1 MRSIINKLSSLKLT
15 LTLFLLLSLM
25 SAFGTFLPQGS
36 DMGKWE
42 ELVGATGTRVAT
54 SIGLVD
60 FYHSLWF
67 QLLLVGLS
75 LNMAAC
81 MWSRFPGMVG
91 AVRGQ
96 AALGRKPILQFPDDE
111 SSSNRLFD
119 ALAGLGF
126 REGRTDRG
134 RLFNRR
140 TASYLFI
147 LTTHASL
154 LMIMAAS
161 FIGSTAGF
169 ILTQR
174 IYVGDTADT
183 AFNWKIMSE
192 VPLPFQVRSN
202 DLVIVPNPVG
212 VRLGVLNTS
221 TQEKGDLITTHEGD
235 SFTIAGL
242 PGRVTL
248 DSFDTEAKQF
258 VARWTE
264 APGATFGGSEEIGRS
279 GMALVPVAFA
289 TWPERQVL
297 APTTLLQNGVE
308 FLTGEISV
316 NHPIKQDGVR
326 IYLTDYGKDQFGLPY
341 VGFQFVNDPGEMGV
355 WIGCI
360 LFLIGATGAV
370 FTRHSCV
377 VVIREDGRNLVH
389 LSSREDRERIAA
401 LIEEAFRAQTQIQT
415 QGDES

>member
-1 MRSIINKLSSLKLT
+1 MRSLINKLASLKLT
-15 LTLFLLLSLM
+15 LTLFLLLGLM

-42 ELVGATGTRVAT
+42 ELVGATGARVAT

-75 LNMAAC
+75 LNMVAC

-119 ALAGLGF
+119 ALAGVGF

-140 TASYLFI
+140 AISYLFI
-147 LTTHASL
+147 LITHASL
-154 LMIMAAS
+154 LMIMSAS

-169 ILTQR
+169 IFTQR

-212 VRLGVLNTS
+212 VRLGVLDVGTG
-221 TQEKGDLITTHEGD
+221 EKGELITTHEGD
-235 SFTIAGL
+235 SFTVPGL
-242 PGRVTL
+242 PGQVTL

-258 VARWTE
+258 SARWTG
-264 APGATFGGSEEIGRS
+264 APGSTFGGSEEIGRS
-279 GMALVPVAFA
+279 GLALVPVAFA

-297 APTTLLQNGVE
+297 APTTLLKNGVE
-308 FLTGEISV
+308 LLTGEISV
-316 NHPIKQDGVR
+316 NHPLNRDGVR

-360 LFLIGATGAV
+360 LFLIGAPGAV

-377 VVIREDGRNLVH
+377 VVTREDDRIQVY
-389 LSSREDRERIAA
+389 LSSREDREKISG
-401 LIEEAFRAQTQIQT
+401 LIEDVFRAEVARVDGQ
-415 QGDES
+415 